1 MGQSTDAILCW
12 GVQLAEDDEVPWAA
26 RAEELGGYNDPLE
39 DEAIVY
45 VLTGERLDGDSAA
58 KRLNELGIEV
68 VLHGYHEE
76 PMVIVAAAGTVTTA
90 HRCSPQIIDPNKMA
104 LLFRDDPI
112 VGWRKALHKALPKL
126 GIDHLVPRWTLCSW
140 WSC

>member
-12 GVQLAEDDEVPWAA
+12 GVQLDEGDEVPWAA
-26 RAEELGGYNDPLE
+26 KAEELSGYRDPLE

-58 KRLNELGIEV
+58 ERLKKLGIEIV
-68 VLHGYHEE
+68 MHCSHEE
-76 PMVIVAAAGTVTTA
+76 PMIIIAAVGSVTTA
-90 HRCSPQIIDPNKMA
+90 HRGSPQIIDPNGMA
-104 LLFRDDPI
+104 ILFKDDSI
-112 VGWRKALHKALPKL
+112 VEWRKTLRKALPKL
-126 GIDHLVPRWTLCSW
+126 GIIDAERHWYLCSW

>member
-12 GVQLAEDDEVPWAA
+12 GVQLDEHDEVPWGAKA
-26 RAEELGGYNDPLE
+26 RELGGYSDPLE

-45 VLTGERLDGDSAA
+45 VLTGERLVDDSAA
-58 KRLNELGIEV
+58 ERLKGLGIEIV
-68 VLHGYHEE
+68 MHGHYED
-76 PMVIVAAAGTVTTA
+76 PAIIIAAVGSVTTA
-90 HRCSPQIIDPNKMA
+90 HRGYPQIIDPNRMA

-112 VGWRKALHKALPKL
+112 VGWRGGLHKALPKL
-126 GIDHLVPRWTLCSW
+126 GINHLVPRWTLCSW

>member
-58 KRLNELGIEV
+58 ERLNELGIEV
-68 VLHGYHEE
+68 VHHGYHED
-76 PMVIVAAAGTVTTA
+76 PMIIVAAYGTVTTA
-90 HRCSPQIIDPNKMA
+90 HRCSPQIVDVPNMEIQLGWIDKLNKAM
-104 LLFRDDPI
+104 
-112 VGWRKALHKALPKL
+112 PKL
-126 GIDHLVPRWTLCSW
+126 GIDHLETQWILCSW